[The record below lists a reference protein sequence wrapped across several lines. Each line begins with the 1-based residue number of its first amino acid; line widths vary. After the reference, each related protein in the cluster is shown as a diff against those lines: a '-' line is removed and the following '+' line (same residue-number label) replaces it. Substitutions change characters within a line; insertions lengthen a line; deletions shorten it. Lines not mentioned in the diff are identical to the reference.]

1 MDTRGSPELF
11 PGPTDGSVESLF
23 RLIPSPE
30 GQQKLWQIL
39 ELLHPADARTFVKN
53 LLRMSPAPALQTQP
67 EPLRRGCDTDVA
79 ASVESLFR
87 LIPSPEEQ
95 RELCRSDYILQ
106 MPGLSWKICFSMT
119 SNTPTILTMMAMMNC
134 IVVLMCVVVL
144 TQLIM
149 HRLIWNL
156 CMNCM
161 DQITVGPIVSCGMR
175 SDRMDIVHNG
185 R

>member
-1 MDTRGSPELF
+1 M
-11 PGPTDGSVESLF
+11 
-23 RLIPSPE
+23 
-30 GQQKLWQIL
+30 
-39 ELLHPADARTFVKN
+39 KN

-119 SNTPTILTMMAMMNC
+119 SNTPDYSDYDGYDELYCCSDVCGGVDPTYYAPTDMEFMHELYGPDNCGVYCQLWYEIRSYGHCAQQTVSFPMA
-134 IVVLMCVVVL
+134 
-144 TQLIM
+144 
-149 HRLIWNL
+149 
-156 CMNCM
+156 
-161 DQITVGPIVSCGMR
+161 
-175 SDRMDIVHNG
+175 
-185 R
+185 